1 MQTRRTKATKMVDA
15 AVANVCGSDAIKANL
30 RRSWGML
37 SADIESTGLMLMG
50 NTITSMNFI
59 LYLSLFAL
67 RPDTKSYFT
76 RLGDVQKGKGNSK
89 LRGHAITLTYALN
102 NFVDSLDDPSRLKC
116 VAINEPMKETL
127 KARMGSYY
135 SDECA
140 AAWAALV
147 AVVQAAL

>member
-1 MQTRRTKATKMVDA
+1 MVDA

-50 NTITSMNFI
+50 N
-59 LYLSLFAL
+59 LFAL

-102 NFVDSLDDPSRLKC
+102 NFVDSLDDPPRLKC
-116 VAINEPMKETL
+116 VVEKFAVNHINRKISAEAFGAINEPMKETL